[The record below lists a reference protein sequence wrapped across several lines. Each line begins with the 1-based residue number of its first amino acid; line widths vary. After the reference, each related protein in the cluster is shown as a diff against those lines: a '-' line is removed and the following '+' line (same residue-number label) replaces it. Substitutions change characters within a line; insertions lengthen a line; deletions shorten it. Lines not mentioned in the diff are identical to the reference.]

1 MKASLKEKLK
11 PVAMAAGFYGAIYAG
26 IEAQHN
32 HICPREDMHSH
43 FSESH
48 LSEQMIAE
56 KQARAA
62 EHEQWMKD
70 SEARIIDNQQVFD
83 DIDKITSEITHKLGV
98 IQGILIAREQM
109 GVDIVTGEPK

>member
-1 MKASLKEKLK
+1 MKASLKERFM

-48 LSEQMIAE
+48 MSKQMIADE
-56 KQARAA
+56 QARVA

-70 SEARIIDNQQVFD
+70 SEARIIDNQKVFD

-109 GVDIVTGEPK
+109 GVDLVTGELK